1 MEVILKWLYERA
13 SFPRYGNRSSA
24 IADFLNEL
32 QEKHGQI
39 DVAHIQIEL
48 CSDGLEQL
56 LDVVYRPR
64 LCDVPAAIREQACL
78 ISTTG
83 AGEDSFVNINCDN
96 RDEADEIAD
105 WLVGLAEGK
114 KS

>member
-1 MEVILKWLYERA
+1 MNWIYERT
-13 SFPRYGNRSSA
+13 SFARYRNHSIA
-24 IADFLNEL
+24 IAEFLNEL
-32 QEKHGQI
+32 QDKHGQI
-39 DVAHIQIEL
+39 DVAHIHVEL
-48 CSDGLEQL
+48 CSEGLEQL
-56 LDVVYRPR
+56 LEVVYRPKLNR
-64 LCDVPAAIREQACL
+64 VPAAIREQACL

-114 KS
+114 KP